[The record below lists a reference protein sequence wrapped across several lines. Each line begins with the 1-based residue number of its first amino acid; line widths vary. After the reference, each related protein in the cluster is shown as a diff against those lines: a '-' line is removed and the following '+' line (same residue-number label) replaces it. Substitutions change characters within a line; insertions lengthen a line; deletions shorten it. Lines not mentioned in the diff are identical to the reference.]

1 MKNISESIFF
11 IFKRFGRSD
20 VAVVRLELRLDTLLY
35 RTVHDT
41 LFSRPLDQLITLKS
55 V

>member
-11 IFKRFGRSD
+11 IFKRLDRSD
-20 VAVVRLELRLDTLLY
+20 VAVVRLELRLDTFMN
-35 RTVHDT
+35 RDT